1 MSVLPEL
8 PEPVIRAPFLKE
20 LRWVDQG
27 DYYNAD
33 QVLKLI
39 DLWSKAYAAHGDARA
54 AHARKQALEEAAK
67 VCETQIDPTRSCTT
81 SGFAYWHA
89 KQIKE
94 LLK

>member
-1 MSVLPEL
+1 MSNLPEL
-8 PEPVIRAPFLKE
+8 PRLRE
-20 LRWVDQG
+20 LSDIQNCPIG
-27 DYYNAD
+27 ASY
-33 QVLKLI
+33 VLGYEAK
-39 DLWSKAYAAHGDARA
+39 DLRKYGDARA
-54 AHARKQALEEAAK
+54 AHARQQALEEAAK